1 MIRNN
6 TGHKINIP
14 ENVHS
19 FNKIHIY
26 AKLIITKLKILFFRL
41 TRFVHMILAERG
53 NQKQLEIASNK
64 IVISI

>member
-6 TGHKINIP
+6 IGHKINTP

-19 FNKIHIY
+19 FIKIHIY

-41 TRFVHMILAERG
+41 TCLVYMILAETG
-53 NQKQLEIASNK
+53 NQKLLEIASNK